1 MIGRVSRI
9 TSAAL
14 LATTLPVLAVT
25 PTPAAADGP
34 TIVALQ
40 TGDDGRTIMVAPGDE
55 IHVRFFARHAEHEDW
70 SWDVPTTGSPDV
82 LYQTHST
89 TESNGDSSATYLVIG
104 QGLGDLTAHRRCGA
118 DEDHRCPPVNLP
130 WKVLVFVR

>member
-1 MIGRVSRI
+1 MIGTVGRI

-14 LATTLPVLAVT
+14 LATALPVLAVT
-25 PTPAAADGP
+25 PAPAVADGP
-34 TIVALQ
+34 EIVGLQ

-55 IHVRFFARHAEHEDW
+55 IHVRFFARHNEHETW
-70 SWDVPTTGSPDV
+70 IWDVPTTGRPDV

-89 TESNGDSSATYLVIG
+89 TESNGDSSATYLVVG

-118 DEDHRCPPVNLP
+118 EEGHHCPPVTLP